1 VLKKSLRLAGEIR
14 QKHVR
19 RTLSAHALLDSHCR
33 RPAGKNSGR
42 DTRKEQSA
50 FHAVLLSWSRMCQRG
65 ESAGLGIL
73 SRLFAQGG
81 AMRSRTLVL
90 LVMSSSF
97 FLGWG
102 AHVLAGQRHTPVSV
116 IRLYT
121 GSDGETHAE
130 QITDTILTSDPAR
143 GGLEVSEP
151 IKVTSLQF
159 VRTSPGWVRDWHAGE
174 RHQYIITLS
183 GKGEI
188 EVSGGRKFALDPG
201 TVILE
206 EDSTGKGHISRT
218 TGTEDRIALNVQLAP
233 R

>member
-1 VLKKSLRLAGEIR
+1 
-14 QKHVR
+14 
-19 RTLSAHALLDSHCR
+19 
-33 RPAGKNSGR
+33 
-42 DTRKEQSA
+42 
-50 FHAVLLSWSRMCQRG
+50 
-65 ESAGLGIL
+65 
-73 SRLFAQGG
+73 
-81 AMRSRTLVL
+81 MRSRTLVL
-90 LVMSSSF
+90 FAMSSCF

-102 AHVLAGQRHTPVSV
+102 AHTLAGHGRTPVSV

-130 QITDTILTSDPAR
+130 HISDTILTADPAR

-159 VRTSPGWVRDWHAGE
+159 VRTSPGWIRDWHPGE
-174 RHQYIITLS
+174 RHQYIVTLS

-188 EVSGGRKFALDPG
+188 EVSGGRKIALEPG

-218 TGTEDRIALNVQLAP
+218 IGTQDRIALNVQLAE